1 MDGMEQS
8 HVSEDETDEA
18 VRAFETLRE
27 EVAAQRRALEQM
39 AAMIAAQRQQPD
51 QVAPD
56 YSPTLGTIAQELR
69 AVGARL
75 DGIEAHPALR
85 LTPVAYATQMTM
97 GVRQVEGEAGRSL
110 THAQGRF
117 SDALYELRSLI
128 GSANSHLVQQRR
140 EWISVAVGVALG
152 LLLWFPVVWLTP
164 FGGGHWLAAR
174 MIGDDRWV
182 AGETLMQEAN
192 AEAWARMVRLYQ
204 ACPRTSAT
212 EVCEAAMVA
221 PTVPAAPV
229 PAPIAPAQPPARK
242 AGR

>member
-1 MDGMEQS
+1 M
-8 HVSEDETDEA
+8 
-18 VRAFETLRE
+18 
-27 EVAAQRRALEQM
+27 M
-39 AAMIAAQRQQPD
+39 AAMMAAQRQQPD

-75 DGIEAHPALR
+75 DGIEAHPALG
-85 LTPVAYATQMTM
+85 LTPIAYATQMTM

-117 SDALYELRSLI
+117 SDALHDLRGVI
-128 GSANSHLVQQRR
+128 GSAHSQIEQQRR
-140 EWISVAVGVALG
+140 DWISIAVGVALG

-164 FGGGHWLAAR
+164 FGGGHWLAAK
-174 MIGDDRWV
+174 MIGGGRWA

-192 AEAWARMVRLYQ
+192 AEAWARMAQLYQ

-212 EVCEAAMVA
+212 EVCEAAMAA
-221 PTVPAAPV
+221 PTVPIAPV
-229 PAPIAPAQPPARK
+229 PAPNAPAQPPARNK